1 MKLSVLQMNLGTL
14 IGLSSKDDLHSISLK
29 VKNKHLTGMGR
40 EKKTIEQKL

>member
-29 VKNKHLTGMGR
+29 
-40 EKKTIEQKL
+40 EKKQTSYWQGGGTIEQKL